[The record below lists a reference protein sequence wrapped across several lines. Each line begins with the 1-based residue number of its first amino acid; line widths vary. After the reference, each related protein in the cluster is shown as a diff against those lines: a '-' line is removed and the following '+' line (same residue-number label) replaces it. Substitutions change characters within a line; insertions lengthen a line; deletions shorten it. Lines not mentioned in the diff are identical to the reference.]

1 MEKILNL
8 GGKEFKIQ
16 VNFKKSYELTK
27 YRNKATMGF
36 DFTDADKDVVAEIMT
51 LAEKQNNGEKVDPT
65 SLSPAAL
72 KMLQEKSTKN
82 VFSYEEIVDIVKIL
96 TGIEKEEEIEE
107 LLDLEMQETD
117 YDSVIV
123 KIIEAINLVFTNVK
137 GSSK

>member
-16 VNFKKSYELTK
+16 VSFKKSYELTK

-51 LAEKQNNGEKVDPT
+51 FAEKKNNGEDIDAT
-65 SLSPAAL
+65 LLSPEAI

-82 VFSYEEIVDIVKIL
+82 IFSYEEIVDIVKIL

-117 YDSVIV
+117 YDSVIS
-123 KIIEAINLVFTNVK
+123 KIIGAINLVFMSAK
-137 GSSK
+137 GSLK